1 MSRLYLDHAATSF
14 PKPEPVYRAVEECLR
29 NVGSA
34 HGRSGTRGAMAV
46 QSLVERARVG
56 VSRLLGTSRAEQV
69 VFTSSGTDGLNLVLK
84 GLLRPG
90 DHVVSGTVEH
100 NSVLRPLRA
109 LESSGVQLTTVSP
122 RHGVVLDPDDLRAAI
137 RPGTRLIVLQHASN
151 VTGEL
156 QPVSEIAAIAHAA
169 GALVL
174 IDAAQTLGSIP
185 LTVNE
190 LGCDF
195 LAAPGHKGLLGP
207 LGTGVVWFREG
218 LEEHVASLREGGTGT
233 SSEMETQPRTMPDKY
248 EAGNLNAPGL
258 AGLAAGVRWL
268 EETGIDAVA
277 AREREAVA
285 RFRDALAGVSGAE
298 LFGDGA
304 REGLG
309 VASLRITGYDPRD
322 VSTILDE
329 SFEIDTRAGLHCAP
343 GAHRALGT
351 DWDGGTVRFSF
362 GPFVTT
368 EDASRAADA
377 VRQIAAAVC

>member
-46 QSLVERARVG
+46 QSLVEQARSG
-56 VSRLLGTSRAEQV
+56 VSRLLGAARASQV
-69 VFTSSGTDGLNLVLK
+69 VFTASGTDGLNLVLK

-90 DHVVSGTVEH
+90 DHVVAGTVEH

-109 LESSGVQLTTVSP
+109 LESGGIRLTTVAP
-122 RHGVVLDPDDLRAAI
+122 RSGVVWGLDDLRAAL
-137 RPGTRLIVLQHASN
+137 RPDTRLVVVQHASN

-156 QPVSEIAAIAHAA
+156 QPVAEIAALAHAV

-174 IDAAQTLGSIP
+174 VDAAQTLGSIP
-185 LTVNE
+185 LSVKE

-195 LAAPGHKGLLGP
+195 LAAPGHKGLLAP

-218 LEEHVASLREGGTGT
+218 LEDQVASFREGGTGT
-233 SSEMETQPRTMPDKY
+233 SSELETQPQSMPDKF

-268 EETGIDAVA
+268 EETGVALVATKERDAA
-277 AREREAVA
+277 A
-285 RFRDALAGVSGAE
+285 RFRDELTGVPGVE
-298 LFGDGA
+298 LFGDPS
-304 REGLG
+304 RDSVG
-309 VASLRITGYDPRD
+309 VVSLRVAGYDPRD
-322 VSTILDE
+322 VATILDE

-343 GAHRALGT
+343 GAHRMLGT
-351 DWDGGTVRFSF
+351 DRDGGTVRFSF
-362 GPFVTT
+362 GPFVTVDDVT
-368 EDASRAADA
+368 CAADA
-377 VRQIAAAVC
+377 VRQIAGH